1 MIVRKVMLLGE
12 MAVGK
17 TSIANRLAF
26 DRFGESYKSTIGTD
40 IYVYDVEAPP
50 GDKPFRFLIWDTDG
64 SFEDAMFR
72 SRYMRG
78 VHAASSSAI
87 LRVAKRSR
95 ASSAWP
101 RSSPRNFRAGIS
113 RPSSTRTTSAMRF
126 QRTTTGF
133 PRDCT
138 GLSSPSSRPARNQA
152 TTSGRRSRTRPRQ
165 LHAVIFD
172 DASGGEG
179 GRAP

>member
-72 SRYMRG
+72 SHYMRG
-78 VHAASSSAI
+78 AHAAIIVGDLTRRKTLESQLRLAQKFSEALPGRYFSAVLNKNDLE
-87 LRVAKRSR
+87 LRVSK
-95 ASSAWP
+95 
-101 RSSPRNFRAGIS
+101 
-113 RPSSTRTTSAMRF
+113 T
-126 QRTTTGF
+126 
-133 PRDCT
+133 
-138 GLSSPSSRPARNQA
+138 
-152 TTSGRRSRTRPRQ
+152 
-165 LHAVIFD
+165 
-172 DASGGEG
+172 
-179 GRAP
+179 

>member
-72 SRYMRG
+72 SHYMRG
-78 VHAASSSAI
+78 DHRRRSHASQDAREPAPPGPEVLRGASGPVF
-87 LRVAKRSR
+87 LGR
-95 ASSAWP
+95 AQQE
-101 RSSPRNFRAGIS
+101 RSPRRDS
-113 RPSSTRTTSAMRF
+113 R
-126 QRTTTGF
+126 
-133 PRDCT
+133 
-138 GLSSPSSRPARNQA
+138 
-152 TTSGRRSRTRPRQ
+152 GRRLGSRGAAPAFLPR
-165 LHAVIFD
+165 HRD
-172 DASGGEG
+172 
-179 GRAP
+179 

>member
-40 IYVYDVEAPP
+40 IYVYGVEAPP

-72 SRYMRG
+72 SHYMRG
-78 VHAASSSAI
+78 AHAAIIVGDLTRRKTLESQ
-87 LRVAKRSR
+87 LRLAQKFSEEL
-95 ASSAWP
+95 P
-101 RSSPRNFRAGIS
+101 GGLS

-133 PRDCT
+133 PRGCA
-138 GLSSPSSRPARNQA
+138 GLSSPSSRPARNRA
-152 TTSGRRSRTRPRQ
+152 TTSGKRSRTRPRQ
-165 LHAVIFD
+165 LPVVIFD
-172 DASGGEG
+172 AASGGEG

>member
-1 MIVRKVMLLGE
+1 MLLGE

-72 SRYMRG
+72 SHYMRG
-78 VHAASSSAI
+78 AHAAIIVGDLTRRKTLESQLRLAQKFSEELPGRYFSAVLNKND
-87 LRVAKRSR
+87 LRDEIPEDDDWFPEGLR
-95 ASSAWP
+95 
-101 RSSPRNFRAGIS
+101 
-113 RPSSTRTTSAMRF
+113 RPFFPVIETSAKSGHNIRQTF
-126 QRTTTGF
+126 QDAAETIAR
-133 PRDCT
+133 RD
-138 GLSSPSSRPARNQA
+138 L
-152 TTSGRRSRTRPRQ
+152 
-165 LHAVIFD
+165 
-172 DASGGEG
+172 
-179 GRAP
+179 